1 MKTYSNNKPKVFESI
16 GDGGFRYNYNIKEIE
31 VDRFDIID
39 NENETNI
46 KQTQWE
52 YDNVI
57 IYPPIDK
64 DKIIRAVIVNTWDSN
79 YENKLVNDYNAISL
93 GLFSDKEAN
102 EKLERY
108 RSFLN
113 QRKELKELIAQDY
126 QDYWIKT
133 IFRHDKR
140 GF

>member
-1 MKTYSNNKPKVFESI
+1 MKTYSDNKPKVFEAI

-31 VDRFDIID
+31 VDRLETID
-39 NENETNI
+39 GKSNI

-64 DKIIRAVIVNTWDSN
+64 DMITRAVITNNWDCD
-79 YENKLVNDYNAISL
+79 YENKLINDYNAISL
-93 GLFSDKEAN
+93 GLFSEQEAN

-108 RSFLN
+108 RAFLN
-113 QRKELKELIAQDY
+113 QRKELKELITQDF
-126 QDYWIKT
+126 QNYWINNE
-133 IFRHDKR
+133 F
-140 GF
+140 

>member
-1 MKTYSNNKPKVFESI
+1 MKTYSDNKPKVFEPI

-31 VDRFDIID
+31 VDRLDIID
-39 NENETNI
+39 NKSIT

-64 DKIIRAVIVNTWDSN
+64 DKITRAVITNTWDSD
-79 YENKLVNDYNAISL
+79 YENKLINDYNAISL
-93 GLFSDKEAN
+93 GVFSEQEAN

-108 RSFLN
+108 REFLN
-113 QRKELKELIAQDY
+113 QRKELKEMINQDY
-126 QDYWIKT
+126 QNYWINNK
-133 IFRHDKR
+133 F
-140 GF
+140 